1 MPAKVLTQPPVKI
14 MTTALSSDRV
24 TFVAP
29 TIHMLANGVRV
40 IAEQVP
46 VDAVNLDIWLDVG
59 SAVENNDI
67 NGMAHFLEHMIFKGS
82 DRQSV
87 GEFERV
93 VESRGGNT
101 NAATS
106 QDYTHYYITVAPHD
120 FAELAPLQI
129 DLVLNASIPDAE
141 FQRER
146 LVVLEEI
153 RRSDDNP
160 DRRIYRHTSEMVYQ
174 TLPYR
179 RPVLGPSEVIEN
191 LTSSQM
197 RSFHQQW
204 YSPENITV
212 VVVGNLPVVQMIDV
226 VSQAFEQ
233 YTNSS
238 ARDRQT
244 LQPETPFTEV
254 ERQEV
259 IDDSL
264 QRSRLVMT
272 WRVPGLCN
280 LDRTYPLNILA
291 SILSGGRTS
300 RLVKDLREERR
311 LVDRISASNSTQTWQ
326 GTFQIAAKLE
336 SKYIPEVE
344 MAVRE
349 HLQRLH
355 DEPVTNE
362 ELEKIRTQVSNRF
375 VFANESPRDRTGIYG
390 YYDRVVGNLDAALKY
405 PEQINSVT
413 AQDIQAA
420 ARDYLSPNAY
430 GILAMMPN

>member
-1 MPAKVLTQPPVKI
+1 
-14 MTTALSSDRV
+14 MTTTLSPDQI

-29 TIHMLANGVRV
+29 TIYKLANGVRV

-160 DRRIYRHTSEMVYQ
+160 ERRVYRHTSEMVYQ
-174 TLPYR
+174 SLPYR

-197 RSFHQQW
+197 RSFHQKW

-212 VVVGNLPVVQMIDV
+212 VVVGNLPVAQMIDV
-226 VSQAFEQ
+226 VSQAFER

-238 ARDRQT
+238 LPERQT
-244 LQPETPFTEV
+244 LQPEKPFTEV

-272 WRVPGLCN
+272 WRVPGLRN
-280 LDRTYPLNILA
+280 LEQTYPLNILA

-300 RLVKDLREERR
+300 RLVKDLREEKR

-336 SKYIPEVE
+336 SKHIPAVE
-344 MAVRE
+344 MAVKE

-362 ELEKIRTQVSNRF
+362 ELDKIRTQVSNRF
-375 VFANESPRDRTGIYG
+375 IFANESPSDRTGIYG
-390 YYDRVVGNLDAALKY
+390 YYDRVVGNLEAALNY
-405 PEQINSVT
+405 PEQISSMT

-420 ARDYLSPNAY
+420 ARHYLNPNAY
-430 GILAMMPN
+430 GMLAMMPK

>member
-1 MPAKVLTQPPVKI
+1 MI
-14 MTTALSSDRV
+14 TALSRDRV
-24 TFVAP
+24 DFVAP
-29 TIHMLANGVRV
+29 TIHTLANGVRV

-59 SAVENNDI
+59 SAIENNEI

-129 DLVLNASIPDAE
+129 DLVLNASIPDTE

-174 TLPYR
+174 KLPYR

-197 RSFHQQW
+197 RSFHQKW

-212 VVVGNLPVVQMIDV
+212 VVVGNLPVAQMIDV
-226 VSQAFEQ
+226 VAKAFEQ
-233 YTNSS
+233 YTSS
-238 ARDRQT
+238 STPERQT
-244 LQPETPFTEV
+244 LQPEMPFTEV
-254 ERQEV
+254 ERQQV

-272 WRVPGLCN
+272 WRVPGLRN
-280 LDRTYPLNILA
+280 LEQTYPLNILA

-311 LVDRISASNSTQTWQ
+311 LVDRISAGNSTQTWQ
-326 GTFQIAAKLE
+326 GTFQIAAKLQSE
-336 SKYIPEVE
+336 HISDVE
-344 MAVRE
+344 LAVRE
-349 HLQRLH
+349 HLQRLQ

-390 YYDRVVGNLDAALKY
+390 YYDRVVGNLEEALNY
-405 PEQINSVT
+405 PERINSVT
-413 AQDIQAA
+413 AAEIQSA
-420 ARDYLSPNAY
+420 ARQYLSPNAY
-430 GILAMMPN
+430 GILAIMPN

>member
-1 MPAKVLTQPPVKI
+1 
-14 MTTALSSDRV
+14 MTTALSPNLE

-29 TIHMLANGVRV
+29 TICQLANGVRV

-129 DLVLNASIPDAE
+129 DLVLNAIIPDAE

-160 DRRIYRHTSEMVYQ
+160 DRRVYRHTAEMVYQ
-174 TLPYR
+174 SLPYR
-179 RPVLGPSEVIEN
+179 RPVLGPSEAIEN

-197 RSFHQQW
+197 RSFHQKW

-212 VVVGNLPVVQMIDV
+212 VVVGNLPVAQMIDV
-226 VSQAFEQ
+226 VSQAFDRCP
-233 YTNSS
+233 SS
-238 ARDRQT
+238 S
-244 LQPETPFTEV
+244 LP
-254 ERQEV
+254 ERQILQSEV
-259 IDDSL
+259 PFAAIERHEQIDDSL

-272 WRVPGLCN
+272 WRVPGLRK
-280 LDRTYPLNILA
+280 LEQTYPLNILA

-300 RLVKDLREERR
+300 RLVKDLREERH
-311 LVDRISASNSTQTWQ
+311 LVDRISAGNSTQTWQ
-326 GTFQIAAKLE
+326 GTFQITAKLE
-336 SKYIPEVE
+336 SKHIPAVE

-349 HLQRLH
+349 HLQSLH
-355 DEPVTNE
+355 DEPVTDE
-362 ELEKIRTQVSNRF
+362 ELDKIRTQVSNRF
-375 VFANESPRDRTGIYG
+375 IFANESPRDRTGIYG
-390 YYDRVVGNLDAALKY
+390 YYDRVVGNLEAALSY
-405 PEQINSVT
+405 PERINAVT
-413 AQDIQAA
+413 AADIQAA

-430 GILAMMPN
+430 GMLTMMPKQPDI

>member
-1 MPAKVLTQPPVKI
+1 
-14 MTTALSSDRV
+14 
-24 TFVAP
+24 
-29 TIHMLANGVRV
+29 MLANGVRV

-59 SAVENNDI
+59 SAIENNDI

-160 DRRIYRHTSEMVYQ
+160 DRRVYRHTSEMVYQ
-174 TLPYR
+174 SLPYR

-197 RSFHQQW
+197 RSFHQKW

-212 VVVGNLPVVQMIDV
+212 VVVGNLPVAQMIDV
-226 VSQAFEQ
+226 VSQAFER

-238 ARDRQT
+238 LPERQT
-244 LQPETPFTEV
+244 LQPEKPFTEV

-272 WRVPGLCN
+272 WRVPGLRN
-280 LDRTYPLNILA
+280 LEQTYPLNILA

-300 RLVKDLREERR
+300 RLVKDLREEKH

-336 SKYIPEVE
+336 SKHISAVE
-344 MAVRE
+344 MAVKE

-362 ELEKIRTQVSNRF
+362 ELDKIRTQVSNRF
-375 VFANESPRDRTGIYG
+375 IFANESPSDRTGIYG
-390 YYDRVVGNLDAALKY
+390 YYDRVVGNLEAALNY
-405 PEQINSVT
+405 PEQISSVT

-420 ARDYLSPNAY
+420 ARHYLNPNAY
-430 GILAMMPN
+430 GMLAMMSK

>member
-1 MPAKVLTQPPVKI
+1 
-14 MTTALSSDRV
+14 MTTAFSPDRV
-24 TFVAP
+24 TLIAP
-29 TIHMLANGVRV
+29 TIYKLANGVRV

-87 GEFERV
+87 GEFEHV

-160 DRRIYRHTSEMVYQ
+160 DRRVYRHTAEMVYQ
-174 TLPYR
+174 SLPYR

-212 VVVGNLPVVQMIDV
+212 VVVGNLPVAEMIDV
-226 VSQAFEQ
+226 VSQAFDR
-233 YTNSS
+233 YTNPSLPE
-238 ARDRQT
+238 RQT
-244 LQPETPFTEV
+244 LQSEIPFTQI

-272 WRVPGLCN
+272 WRVPGLRN
-280 LDRTYPLNILA
+280 LEQTYPLNILA

-300 RLVKDLREERR
+300 RLVKDLREEKH

-336 SKYIPEVE
+336 SKHIPAVE

-362 ELEKIRTQVSNRF
+362 ELDKIRTQVSNRF
-375 VFANESPRDRTGIYG
+375 IFANESPRDRTGIYG
-390 YYDRVVGNLDAALKY
+390 YYDRVVGNLEAALNY

-413 AQDIQAA
+413 AQDLQVA
-420 ARDYLSPNAY
+420 ARHYLNPSAY
-430 GILAMMPN
+430 GMLAMMPK